1 MTSIAKQGDEF
12 DMQKE
17 KGTELLLYVIAKLI
31 LESVLVQFSDSS
43 VVKLKLH
50 SHT

>member
-1 MTSIAKQGDEF
+1 MTSIAMQGDEF

-17 KGTELLLYVIAKLI
+17 KGTEFLLQYVIARLI
-31 LESVLVQFSDSS
+31 LESVLVRFSDSS
-43 VVKLKLH
+43 VVKLH

>member
-1 MTSIAKQGDEF
+1 MKSIAMQGDEF

-17 KGTELLLYVIAKLI
+17 KGAELLLYVIARLI

-43 VVKLKLH
+43 VVKL
-50 SHT
+50 HT

>member
-1 MTSIAKQGDEF
+1 MTSIAMQGDEF

-17 KGTELLLYVIAKLI
+17 KGTELLLYVIARLI
-31 LESVLVQFSDSS
+31 LEVESVLVQFSDSS
-43 VVKLKLH
+43 VVKLH